1 MAVRMPRVLDAN
13 LGEAFRLR
21 PVEMSITFNLRDD
34 DTATI
39 TLPDDAPDVP
49 VRTFLELYTP
59 KGSAGIFRVTSMSR
73 DIFNQRVLTLK
84 WAVCTLEDSVYK
96 AQLDYDGTV
105 SGFLTDVLAQQ
116 TVARWQL
123 GTVERTADF
132 KHTGINYTQ
141 LSELIRV
148 MMEDDPGYYFEADYS
163 TTPWTLNYKAVPSS
177 VGCEFRLTRNTETVQ
192 IVRNDAELCT
202 RLYLSVSTEETESG
216 VTETVTELKTYN
228 DTAAQAVYGIVEKT
242 ASIATEDVADV
253 DGWAA
258 QFLAEHSTPSVQIAI
273 SAFELARLTGDTWD
287 ELSQGKLARVSLAG
301 EPLEERVIT
310 VTYPDLLGE
319 PDLVQVQ
326 LANKASTATGAIADL
341 ARNVRKLGGGGGG
354 GGGGYASAAELR
366 NVATLVSGNT
376 TDITKLFTKTE
387 INSLA
392 ANETL
397 YGKITS
403 NRDDINTNSGDITNL
418 VNKTAIGRL
427 ATGETLYGKIEGN
440 TTDITSINGK
450 VGSVPDGSDLYSLHV
465 SNSDKIGSVPS
476 GSNLYNMYTTVSS
489 TVSGNTSDI
498 SNLTSKTGIGSLTG
512 TETLYSRTA
521 TNASNLSDVS
531 GKVGSVPSG
540 SNLYSLHQTNAN
552 NISDISSRVTTL
564 ETNTADISKS
574 GSDTVIQH
582 LSVPQSFDF
591 DGKSVSWQS
600 KSVLTSL
607 TITMPSITLSAS
619 HPFVYLNGSTWD
631 DLAAVAGSKVITA
644 YTAGSVTGPGSTTI
658 YYLGRVPN

>member
-202 RLYLSVSTEETESG
+202 RLYLSVSTEETEDG

-397 YGKITS
+397 YGKIAS

-440 TTDITSINGK
+440 TTDIGTLETKTGIASLTGSETLYGRTATNASNISGVSDK
-450 VGSVPDGSDLYSLHV
+450 VGA
-465 SNSDKIGSVPS
+465 VPS
-476 GSNLYNMYTTVSS
+476 GSNLYN
-489 TVSGNTSDI
+489 
-498 SNLTSKTGIGSLTG
+498 
-512 TETLYSRTA
+512 
-521 TNASNLSDVS
+521 
-531 GKVGSVPSG
+531 
-540 SNLYSLHQTNAN
+540 LHQTNAN
-552 NISDISSRVTTL
+552 SISDISSRVTTL
-564 ETNTADISKS
+564 ETNTSDISKT
-574 GSDTVIQH
+574 GGDTIIQH
-582 LSVPQSFDF
+582 LNVAQSFEF
-591 DGKSVSWQS
+591 DGYAASWKSQT
-600 KSVLTSL
+600 VLTSL
-607 TITMPSITLSAS
+607 TITMPSITLSTVLN
-619 HPFVYLNGSTWD
+619 FVYHISGAWDFDHLSAVTGSR
-631 DLAAVAGSKVITA
+631 VVTA

-658 YYLGRVPN
+658 YYLGHNPSN

>member
-163 TTPWTLNYKAVPSS
+163 TTPWTLNYRAVPSS
-177 VGCEFRLTRNTETVQ
+177 VGCEFRLTRNAETVQ
-192 IVRNDAELCT
+192 IVRNDSELCT

-366 NVATLVSGNT
+366 NMATIVSGNVS
-376 TDITKLFTKTE
+376 DITKLYTKTD

-392 ANETL
+392 AN
-397 YGKITS
+397 
-403 NRDDINTNSGDITNL
+403 
-418 VNKTAIGRL
+418 
-427 ATGETLYGKIEGN
+427 ETLYGKIEGN
-440 TTDITSINGK
+440 TTDITSI
-450 VGSVPDGSDLYSLHV
+450 
-465 SNSDKIGSVPS
+465 
-476 GSNLYNMYTTVSS
+476 
-489 TVSGNTSDI
+489 
-498 SNLTSKTGIGSLTG
+498 
-512 TETLYSRTA
+512 
-521 TNASNLSDVS
+521 S
-531 GKVGSVPSG
+531 GKVGAVPSG
-540 SNLYSLHQTNAN
+540 SNLYSLHQTNADS
-552 NISDISSRVTTL
+552 ISAVSGRVTTL

-582 LSVPQSFDF
+582 LSVPQSFEF

-600 KSVLTSL
+600 KTVLTSL
-607 TITMPSITLSAS
+607 TITMPSITLSS
-619 HPFVYLNGSTWD
+619 VLNFVYHISGAWD
-631 DLAAVAGSKVITA
+631 FDHLSAVTSSRVVTA